1 MPKSKPPRRRK
12 IRRGNDLRLLMIE
25 GVRAALAL
33 NDATLAKIDELLSQ
47 TPSGRVRTQL
57 LALRAETKSHR
68 PGLLESRADAMK
80 PLVDWSAPSTASP
93 WPDARNA

>member
-12 IRRGNDLRLLMIE
+12 IRRGNDLRVLMIE

-33 NDATLAKIDELLSQ
+33 NDAILAKIDEQLGKAPKGPAK
-47 TPSGRVRTQL
+47 TTL
-57 LALRAETKSHR
+57 LAWREEMKSHR

-80 PLVDWSAPSTASP
+80 P
-93 WPDARNA
+93 